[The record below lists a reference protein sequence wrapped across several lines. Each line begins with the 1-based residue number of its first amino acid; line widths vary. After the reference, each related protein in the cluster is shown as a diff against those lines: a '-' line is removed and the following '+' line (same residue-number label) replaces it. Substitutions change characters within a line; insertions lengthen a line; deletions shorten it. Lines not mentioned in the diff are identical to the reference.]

1 MNRILHL
8 EGSPRA
14 DRSGSSQLA
23 TWFLDAY
30 RKMNP
35 DDTIET
41 LNVFEADVPRF
52 DADAAHAKFAPIFQE
67 DVSPEQAAIWDAVK
81 AQIEHFDASD
91 KIVVS
96 CPMWNY
102 SVPWAMKAYMDVI
115 MQPILTFGYD
125 FEKMIHVGMLRN
137 RPVQLLLTRSSTPIG
152 VPYDFQLPYLRHFFG
167 AMGLND
173 IRQIVASQTTQ
184 PSPEARADY
193 ITSFRTECEQAGGI
207 F

>member
-1 MNRILHL
+1 MNRILHI
-8 EGSPRA
+8 EASPRGE
-14 DRSGSSQLA
+14 RSGSSQLA

-30 RKMNP
+30 RKANP
-35 DDTIET
+35 ADTIEH
-41 LNVFEADVPRF
+41 LNVFEADLPRF
-52 DADAAHAKFAPIFQE
+52 GADAAHAKFAPIFQE
-67 DVSPEQAAIWDAVK
+67 DVSPEQSAIWDAVK

-102 SVPWAMKAYMDVI
+102 SVPWAMKAYIDVL
-115 MQPILTFGYD
+115 MQPILTFGFD
-125 FEKMIHVGMLRN
+125 PKKMIHIGLLRN
-137 RPVQLLLTRSSTPIG
+137 RPVQLLLTRSSTPPG
-152 VPYDFQLPYLRHFFG
+152 APYDFQLPYLRHVFG

-184 PSPEARADY
+184 PSADARADY
-193 ITSFRTECEQAGGI
+193 VDGFRSECEKAGGA